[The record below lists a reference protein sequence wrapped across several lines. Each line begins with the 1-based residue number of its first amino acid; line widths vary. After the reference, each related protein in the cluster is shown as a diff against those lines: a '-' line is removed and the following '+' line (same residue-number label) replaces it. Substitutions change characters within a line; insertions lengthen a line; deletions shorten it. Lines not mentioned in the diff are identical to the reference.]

1 MLSREEIANRF
12 GAHKASIGSSPSAHD
27 HAYLRGIFLRVGE
40 ILNEAL
46 PEGREKDIALKE
58 LEDTSMWAHKAL
70 AYVNP
75 LDEDGIKRVDIEKQ
89 AESPEFHNGKN
100 EGRIGC
106 IEYKDDFT
114 KEIRVSHDRFFCD
127 GTTCSLATKT
137 HIPLKDRLTPESI
150 SGEAGIES
158 ES

>member
-1 MLSREEIANRF
+1 MLSREELANRF
-12 GAHKASIGSSPSAHD
+12 GAHKASIESPSSPHD
-27 HAYLRGIFLRVGE
+27 HAYLRGVFLRLAE

-58 LEDTSMWAHKAL
+58 LEDASMWSHKAL

-75 LDEDGIKRVDIEKQ
+75 LDKNGIKRVDLEKQ

-106 IEYKDDFT
+106 IEYNDEFT
-114 KEIRVSHDRFFCD
+114 QEIRVSHDKFYCD
-127 GTTCSLATKT
+127 GTVCVPELRPKT
-137 HIPLKDRLTPESI
+137 FSEEKDNTLEPGIQNES
-150 SGEAGIES
+150 
-158 ES
+158 